1 MWLISCKDLDK
12 DFKRI
17 NPRHT
22 NNSIKEAFPIWKG
35 FFAFLSTLLSFYI
48 LKSYLFI
55 GFGFFPCFRETP
67 GIKLSFHP
75 EMDGGKERISVAIVE
90 DIEILRE
97 ELAYNLRSQDDLEL
111 VCEADSMESYLEFI
125 NSNDSISPEI
135 LLLDIG
141 LPGMSGLEGLTILR
155 EKQPKTDVIMITAYE
170 QKEVILKALC
180 SGAVGYISKKATD
193 EDICTGIRIVHSGG
207 SYMSPQIAREIVDH
221 LTAGNVVEQAAILS
235 ERQKEIIDCLV
246 KGATYSEIAKEL
258 HISVET
264 VRSHIKKM
272 YRSLEVHNKA
282 EAIAMY
288 LRGEVR

>member
-1 MWLISCKDLDK
+1 MDEGK
-12 DFKRI
+12 KRI
-17 NPRHT
+17 R
-22 NNSIKEAFPIWKG
+22 
-35 FFAFLSTLLSFYI
+35 
-48 LKSYLFI
+48 
-55 GFGFFPCFRETP
+55 
-67 GIKLSFHP
+67 
-75 EMDGGKERISVAIVE
+75 VAIVE

-97 ELAYNLRSQDDLEL
+97 ELAYSLRTQDDLEIIY
-111 VCEADSMESYLEFI
+111 EADSMESYLDFI
-125 NSNDSISPEI
+125 NAKDSISPEI

-155 EKQPKTDVIMITAYE
+155 EKEPATDVIMITAYE
-170 QKEVILKALC
+170 QQDVILKALC
-180 SGAVGYISKKATD
+180 SGAVGYISKKASE
-193 EDICTGIRIVHSGG
+193 EDIFEGIRVVNQGG

-221 LTAGNVVEQAAILS
+221 LMAGTKTEDVILLS
-235 ERQKEIIDCLV
+235 ERQKEIIDYLV
-246 KGATYSEIAKEL
+246 KGATYGAIALAL